1 MLKFF
6 FFKFTLNHF
15 PLSISP
21 LNLWGLLP
29 LTSLSSPRSSSC
41 PLRSSSYFSYP
52 LIPLYPTIVFHCIPH
67 MYISLCLWCFR
78 WSHHILWCSTISY
91 GVPLYPIIF
100 TVPISWIIHVFHA
113 LIYNVIF
120 IFFPLENRFNARL
133 EIRSLGKSSPLHH
146 RNRTW
151 KIYIFWGG
159 I

>member
-15 PLSISP
+15 PLSISH

-29 LTSLSSPRSSSC
+29 LTSLSSPRSSSY
-41 PLRSSSYFSYP
+41 PLRSSSYLSYP
-52 LIPLYPTIVFHCIPH
+52 LIPLFLLSCSTVSPICIYHYAYGVSADP
-67 MYISLCLWCFR
+67 
-78 WSHHILWCSTISY
+78 TISY

-100 TVPISWIIHVFHA
+100 TVPISYIIQVFHA

-146 RNRTW
+146 RNRT
-151 KIYIFWGG
+151 
-159 I
+159 

>member
-6 FFKFTLNHF
+6 LFKFTLNHF
-15 PLSISP
+15 PFQFP
-21 LNLWGLLP
+21 LLTSGVFFLLPPYPLRGLPLILWGLP
-29 LTSLSSPRSSSC
+29 LTSLI
-41 PLRSSSYFSYP
+41 L
-52 LIPLYPTIVFHCIPH
+52 LFHCILR
-67 MYISLCLWCFR
+67 S
-78 WSHHILWCSTISY
+78 CSTVSPICIYHYAYGVSADPTISY

-120 IFFPLENRFNARL
+120 IFSPLENRFNARL